1 MKGNALQ
8 KCNLLVDFEGNIY
21 MLFKDTFMG
30 IKEQP
35 GVNVWQKPTQHCK
48 VIIIHLKISCF
59 FLKKGA
65 TWAKGM
71 YKSGDYRNLI
81 ILFTITEDQ
90 IR

>member
-21 MLFKDTFMG
+21 MWFKDTFMG

-48 VIIIHLKISCF
+48 VIIIHLKISF
-59 FLKKGA
+59 FFKKKEQHGQ
-65 TWAKGM
+65 KECIKVG
-71 YKSGDYRNLI
+71 I
-81 ILFTITEDQ
+81 IGISLYYLQ
-90 IR
+90 